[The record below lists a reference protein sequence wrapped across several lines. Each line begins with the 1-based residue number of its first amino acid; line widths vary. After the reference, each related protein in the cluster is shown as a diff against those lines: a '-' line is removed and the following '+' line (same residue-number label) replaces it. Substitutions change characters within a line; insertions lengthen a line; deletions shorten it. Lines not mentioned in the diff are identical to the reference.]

1 MTGTRDLRYLHREPL
16 DPGGALSP
24 AVVFL
29 HGRGTDEQDLFAL
42 AEFFDPRFL
51 FLSVRAPYAYP
62 WGGFTWYEVGPD
74 GAADPE
80 MFRTA
85 REELRTFLRAAPG
98 RFAIDPLRVVL
109 FGFSMGA
116 AMAHAVLLEEPE
128 LVRGVVAASGYVP
141 EGALRPRWDALAG
154 RDILITH
161 GTHDP
166 VLPIDLGRRAR
177 ELYGRSPVRLLYEEF
192 PGGHELPE
200 GVIAAADAFLTG
212 IIDAA
217 VEGRHA

>member
-1 MTGTRDLRYLHREPL
+1 M
-16 DPGGALSP
+16 
-24 AVVFL
+24 
-29 HGRGTDEQDLFAL
+29 
-42 AEFFDPRFL
+42 FDPRLL

-74 GAADPE
+74 GAADPV

-85 REELRTFLRAAPG
+85 REGLRTFLRSAPG
-98 RFAIDPLRVVL
+98 RYHIDPLRLVL

-116 AMAHAVLLEEPE
+116 AMAHAALLEEPE

-141 EGALRPRWDALAG
+141 EGVLEPRWNALAG

-161 GTHDP
+161 GTQDP

-177 ELYGRSPVRLLYEEF
+177 DLYGRSPVRLLYEEF
-192 PGGHELPE
+192 AGGHEIPE
-200 GVIAAADAFLTG
+200 AVITAADGFLTG

-217 VEGRHA
+217 PENRHA